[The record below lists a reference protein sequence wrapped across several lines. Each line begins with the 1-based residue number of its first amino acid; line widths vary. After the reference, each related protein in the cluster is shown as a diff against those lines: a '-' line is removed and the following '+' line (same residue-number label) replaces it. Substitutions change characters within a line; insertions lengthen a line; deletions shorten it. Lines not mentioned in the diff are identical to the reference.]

1 MQHSMPAMQA
11 VAVMFDASGILKR
24 GIRKDL
30 KLGSLQPINLKLTS
44 EEIICTIST

>member
-1 MQHSMPAMQA
+1 MPAMQA

-30 KLGSLQPINLKLTS
+30 KLGSL
-44 EEIICTIST
+44 